1 MRRLRITGRHYD
13 PSLKLLTIKMTPACS
28 SGNRLKSPSP
38 LHPKASSMAGAI
50 RAEGRVTVITEDTG
64 AALVASSTVWAMHFC
79 SILSLQTDGERLPRF
94 QP

>member
-1 MRRLRITGRHYD
+1 
-13 PSLKLLTIKMTPACS
+13 
-28 SGNRLKSPSP
+28 
-38 LHPKASSMAGAI
+38 MAGAI